1 MLSVSL
7 TLGLHPLQEPCVMP
21 LEQPWCWDAAG
32 WDQALVPPPELLL
45 PAFASRHYV
54 VAERVGY
61 FAQKLVR
68 VSIC

>member
-1 MLSVSL
+1 
-7 TLGLHPLQEPCVMP
+7 MP

>member
-1 MLSVSL
+1 
-7 TLGLHPLQEPCVMP
+7 MP
-21 LEQPWCWDAAG
+21 LEKPWCWDAAG
-32 WDQALVPPPELLL
+32 WDQALVPPPELLF